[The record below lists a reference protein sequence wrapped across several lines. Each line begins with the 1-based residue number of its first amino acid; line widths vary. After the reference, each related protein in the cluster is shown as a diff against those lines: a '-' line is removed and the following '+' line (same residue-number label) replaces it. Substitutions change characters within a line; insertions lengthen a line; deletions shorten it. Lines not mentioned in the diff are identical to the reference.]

1 MYTSERLSMLERES
15 DEQNLMEMK
24 TLIFFNDRFIPQQF
38 ETLFSRLITK
48 HAIDHANSK

>member
-1 MYTSERLSMLERES
+1 MLERES

-24 TLIFFNDRFIPQQF
+24 TLIFLTIDYIPQQF

>member
-24 TLIFFNDRFIPQQF
+24 TLIFL
-38 ETLFSRLITK
+38 T
-48 HAIDHANSK
+48 IDLYLNNSKLFLVD